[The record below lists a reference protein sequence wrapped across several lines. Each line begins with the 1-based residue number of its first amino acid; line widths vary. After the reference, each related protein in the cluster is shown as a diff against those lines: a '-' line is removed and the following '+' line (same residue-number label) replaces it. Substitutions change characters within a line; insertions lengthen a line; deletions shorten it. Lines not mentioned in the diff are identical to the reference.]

1 MKKFHF
7 SYDVIVVGA
16 GPGGL
21 TAAIALAEQG
31 TKVLLVEKNGYV
43 GGCATI
49 GIPMLAFLDKSGRQ
63 VTGGIAQ
70 RLVDE
75 MQKYDACYQHRRCP
89 INNSVTIF
97 NPDIFKL
104 VALEFLQ
111 WAGVDLLM
119 NCEVVHADVTNQS
132 IQEIKLYGKGNLITA
147 EAKIF
152 IDATGDGD
160 LAYLAGCSYEMGQKD
175 TGALMPPTVMFT
187 IGGFDEKR
195 FLDYLEDH
203 PEQMSYGDRKEGEGY
218 GVPYFRENRNYVF
231 GGFHKLFSELRK
243 RGKCPIDRE
252 TFIYINSIKP
262 GEINV
267 NSIRLLG
274 VDATDILELTKAEIK
289 GYMQI
294 PQIMEVLKKYVPGFE
309 NSFLSSIAPQI
320 GVRETR
326 RFLGLKYLMTSSIIA
341 GEVPE
346 DSIALGSYKIDIPAE
361 DDTSTIF
368 ADIEKP
374 FGIPY
379 GCLVSKDLNNLMFSG
394 RLISVEAQVLG
405 ATRVMPTCMAVGEA
419 AGTGAA
425 LAIRAQL
432 LPAEVDPKETARI
445 LIERGG
451 ILK

>member
-1 MKKFHF
+1 
-7 SYDVIVVGA
+7 
-16 GPGGL
+16 
-21 TAAIALAEQG
+21 
-31 TKVLLVEKNGYV
+31 
-43 GGCATI
+43 
-49 GIPMLAFLDKSGRQ
+49 
-63 VTGGIAQ
+63 
-70 RLVDE
+70 
-75 MQKYDACYQHRRCP
+75 
-89 INNSVTIF
+89 
-97 NPDIFKL
+97 
-104 VALEFLQ
+104 
-111 WAGVDLLM
+111 
-119 NCEVVHADVTNQS
+119 
-132 IQEIKLYGKGNLITA
+132 
-147 EAKIF
+147 
-152 IDATGDGD
+152 
-160 LAYLAGCSYEMGQKD
+160 
-175 TGALMPPTVMFT
+175 
-187 IGGFDEKR
+187 
-195 FLDYLEDH
+195 
-203 PEQMSYGDRKEGEGY
+203 
-218 GVPYFRENRNYVF
+218 
-231 GGFHKLFSELRK
+231 
-243 RGKCPIDRE
+243 
-252 TFIYINSIKP
+252 
-262 GEINV
+262 
-267 NSIRLLG
+267 
-274 VDATDILELTKAEIK
+274 LTKAEIK

-326 RFLGLKYLMTSSIIA
+326 RFLGQKYLMTSSIIA